1 MDWKVVIYM
10 NSKLI
15 DGLEKVLITVVTIA
29 IGIGL
34 EYLKEMNK

>member
-1 MDWKVVIYM
+1 M

-15 DGLEKVLITVVTIA
+15 DGLGKVLITVITVA

-34 EYLKEMNK
+34 EYLKKMNK